1 MASPPEATWLQTELG
16 RAVPAG
22 GGPATLTQ
30 AAPPPT
36 ATVAGP
42 SVRLTTCALFV
53 LGSIRYTR
61 PASSFVAQT
70 APAPTAT
77 QFTPTS
83 SGIRA
88 RELQAGVDTPHE
100 ATERVRRPDVAG
112 ANGERAEAFRRDR
125 DPLRDRVRARIDL
138 RDAGLPK
145 LDHPDAAASGGDA
158 HRLDALHPAAD
169 TLVGSRVDPVDAQV
183 GADHPDRIACH
194 RDVLQQPGQTVTR
207 CTERRW
213 DEEGN
218 RVNNDARLRVE
229 ARDALRVARGRERAS
244 RETRS
249 RSRAPRHLRRGRS
262 GWTKC

>member
-1 MASPPEATWLQTELG
+1 MSEPFNGRSETIRKRGLASPPEAILLQTEVG

-70 APAPTAT
+70 APGTDGDPVHADVE
-77 QFTPTS
+77 
-83 SGIRA
+83 RDLA

-112 ANGERAEAFRRDR
+112 ANGDRAEAFRRDS

-138 RDAGLPK
+138 RDAVRPK
-145 LDHPDAAASGGDA
+145 LDRPDAAASGGDA
-158 HRLDALHPAAD
+158 HRLEALHPAAD

-194 RDVLQQPGQTVTR
+194 RDVLQQPG
-207 CTERRW
+207 
-213 DEEGN
+213 EG
-218 RVNNDARLRVE
+218 
-229 ARDALRVARGRERAS
+229 
-244 RETRS
+244 
-249 RSRAPRHLRRGRS
+249 
-262 GWTKC
+262 